1 MIMCKKLIYKML
13 DLLSVVLACFISFKL
28 LRLKTVLIDKIFS
41 LVVKKSLSKTGSN
54 FFIKYP
60 ADILGEK
67 YICVGDNFSSFGRL
81 RIEAYDNHLENVY
94 KPSIIIGDNVSI
106 NFDCH
111 IGCVNRIVI
120 GNNVL
125 MASKIFITDHMHG
138 EISAEALKTPPSLRK
153 VISKGPV
160 IIEDNVWIGE
170 GVAIM
175 PNVTIGKNSIIGAN
189 SVVTASIPPNS
200 VAVGIPAKV
209 LKTLV

>member
-1 MIMCKKLIYKML
+1 MVRLFEYARNRIY
-13 DLLSVVLACFISFKL
+13 SNI
-28 LRLKTVLIDKIFS
+28 LRRGFCATGETFRID
-41 LVVKKSLSKTGSN
+41 
-54 FFIKYP
+54 YP
-60 ADILGEK
+60 ANILGERF
-67 YICVGDNFSSFGRL
+67 ITIGNNFSSFPRL
-81 RIEAYDNHLENVY
+81 RLEAYDRHLDNTY
-94 KPSIIIGDNVSI
+94 SPSIIFGDNVSI

-153 VISKGPV
+153 IISKGPV

-189 SVVTASIPPNS
+189 SVVTKTIPPNS
-200 VAVGIPAKV
+200 VAAGIPARII
-209 LKTLV
+209 KTLGCSEEL